1 MKMPLQKRP
10 SKPLGVVAFT
20 GHMMD
25 RPDRPSPRFVP
36 EDEERV
42 TLAIRKKLETL
53 NARIG
58 FASAA
63 CGGDIIFLEEMLAR
77 GGEIHIVLP
86 YAVAQFKKDCLTG
99 FMENRGRKW
108 LPRFKRVWKRAR
120 SRVILGDRRAR
131 DNSMASEYC
140 NRTVLGL
147 GHLRAQSL
155 ATRLTLVALW
165 DGWSGDAP
173 GGTRSTVKLAS
184 SLKVKIEYLLQLRP
198 TEVSQVLDAAQPPPG
213 TGSQP
218 SHSSDDPPQQICAI
232 LFADVMRFSKLDE
245 TKLPDFI
252 SGYLQPLAGL
262 IQRARHGGY
271 GPLDYN
277 TWGDGL
283 FCIFDSMRHAGRFAL
298 QLQRLTIS
306 GKWRLTG
313 SAEKLKL
320 RVALHAGPVY
330 RIPDPVFPKDTFMG
344 TNVSLAARIE
354 PKTPP
359 GEIYCSQTF
368 AALSAAEGV
377 QDFAC
382 EYVGRKKLPKVP
394 GTHPLYV
401 LKPRLGSEGESRTI
415 RRAHLA

>member
-1 MKMPLQKRP
+1 MDKRAK
-10 SKPLGVVAFT
+10 SSSAAVGVVAFT

-25 RPDRPSPRFVP
+25 RPDRPSPRFIAK
-36 EDEERV
+36 DEERV

-58 FASAA
+58 FSSAA

-86 YAVAQFKKDCLTG
+86 YAVAQFKKDCLVG

-108 LPRFKRVWKRAR
+108 LPRFERVWKRAR

-147 GHLRAQSL
+147 GHLRAKSL

-173 GGTRSTVKLAS
+173 GGTRSMVKLAT
-184 SLKVKIEYLLQLRP
+184 SLKVKIEYLPELRP

-218 SHSSDDPPQQICAI
+218 SHSSDDPPQEICAI

-262 IQRARHGGY
+262 IQQARHGGY

-283 FCIFDSMRHAGRFAL
+283 FCVFDSMRHAGQFAL
-298 QLQRLTIS
+298 ELQRLTIS
-306 GKWRLTG
+306 GKWRLKG
-313 SAEKLKL
+313 GADQLKL
-320 RVALHAGPVY
+320 RIALHAGPVY

-344 TNVSLAARIE
+344 TNLNRAARME
-354 PKTPP
+354 PVTPP
-359 GEIYCSQTF
+359 GEVYCSQAF
-368 AALSAAEGV
+368 AALAATEGAE
-377 QDFAC
+377 DFVC
-382 EYVGRKKLPKVP
+382 EYVGKRKLPKHA
-394 GTHPLYV
+394 GTHPMYG
-401 LKPRLGSEGESRTI
+401 LKPRSATKRKPQHAK
-415 RRAHLA
+415 RAR